1 MRSLEALGHVHLSA
15 PKSRRPK
22 CDIAA
27 NATTQQKYPP
37 QPQFHRSAT
46 LHTQLTKM
54 TTSQSL
60 ASLSASVTS
69 LRSSLSLLDSS
80 ISILDSGISDF
91 PRLKKVLSSTRVR
104 LPPHKSP
111 SPSDLPYPQD
121 RASWANNAP
130 IAFRTHALLHPLLRT
145 SKSRIRAGPRD
156 NHSLAAQR
164 AIHREAR
171 AETK

>member
-1 MRSLEALGHVHLSA
+1 LAKDEGGRKAALRSKRPPCHVHSST

-22 CDIAA
+22 YHIAA
-27 NATTQQKYPP
+27 NATTQHKHPP

-46 LHTQLTKM
+46 LHKQSTKM

-60 ASLSASVTS
+60 TSLSASVTS

-104 LPPHKSP
+104 LPRHKPP
-111 SPSDLPYPQD
+111 SPSDLPHLQD
-121 RASWANNAP
+121 RAS
-130 IAFRTHALLHPLLRT
+130 
-145 SKSRIRAGPRD
+145 
-156 NHSLAAQR
+156 
-164 AIHREAR
+164 
-171 AETK
+171 